1 LLTIA
6 RRFVTDE
13 RNLHFFLSLLA
24 FLFAAQ
30 SFKLQPTE
38 ALVEQFL
45 SPNVLAPC
53 STKSSFLAAILC
65 RSSGGLAADVITN
78 PRRNIHPNFATHRRE
93 TPPNPTA

>member
-1 LLTIA
+1 LSPTKGTFI
-6 RRFVTDE
+6 F
-13 RNLHFFLSLLA
+13 FFLIG
-24 FLFAAQ
+24 FPFTPAQ
-30 SFKLQPTE
+30 SLKQQLTE

-78 PRRNIHPNFATHRRE
+78 PRRNILPNFATHRRE